1 MGGFLERAVAGAT
14 GRVARWIARH
24 PLPFI
29 LVPLLLTAVLAVGI
43 WRNLRVVRGVQFLYS
58 PQDADW
64 KREEAVF
71 RQRWTDDERRFF
83 PGRDVLLR
91 NGVYLLV
98 SARDGGDVLRPPLC
112 RQLIALVDAVANFSF
127 VDAAG
132 EQRAYADVCFRFQN
146 ECFRNAHVRLL
157 AEMFADVDEVGD
169 SSHPHPCSRLFVQK
183 SPNVSFPLFSARF
196 LTEPLDLST
205 TLGGVRLDASERFV
219 RSAKAWLLVYQLKGG
234 SRWLNPIEVLTFHR
248 CSDFQ
253 HKLPEFLHQRA
264 GGLLAVDH
272 FHSEAFDDALET
284 SAAQMAPR
292 FGVTFGILVVL
303 SVAWTFSLMR
313 TAEGAL
319 VVDWV
324 HSKPLL
330 GVAGVLC
337 TLLAIVSGVGA
348 LLWAG
353 VAFPDVVAVMP
364 FLCLT
369 IGVDDCFLLLAEWR
383 STDAR
388 LSAEERLVRTLEHAG
403 TSIFVTS
410 CTDALAFLIGAVAP
424 LPAVTFFCCYASVC
438 IAFIFAYVLTLF
450 AACLLLQGPWE
461 ERSRH
466 SVLGIETR
474 ETAKSCD
481 SSARSCGGRL
491 ADWFRM
497 GSRLSGEPTDL
508 WYQRFFADTFAPF
521 LCRSTVQLVA
531 FFSFVLYVLGIVAGL
546 QRDEVD
552 EWKDRWLQLENLLTA
567 DSPTKRFLELR
578 ATNFAERRELDVAVL
593 RPPNLGN
600 RTERAAFFAELRLL
614 ETDECCAGPN
624 RTDFWFRAYER
635 FVRERGFGEL
645 SPELDLDSSSFRE
658 QLAPFLLADGRAA
671 YDLVVDERGELA
683 AFRFAV
689 GLAAFR
695 SDARLLECA
704 RRLRAL
710 CRRSAFGLVSHS
722 SLWNLADQFGTLW
735 GQTMQDVGISVGVMT
750 AIAALFLSP
759 PVCSLVVGTSIVS
772 VSFGVLGWMPF
783 WGVKLDATSMISVAM
798 SVGFSVD
805 FAAHVSYSFC
815 SSTAVCPRERLRA
828 ALRAVGWPIT
838 QASAAVLLGI
848 LTLGTADAFIVQTCF
863 KFVLLVVVFGYVHA
877 LVYLPLA
884 LMHATSFV
892 RWISSAGEKK

>member
-1 MGGFLERAVAGAT
+1 
-14 GRVARWIARH
+14 
-24 PLPFI
+24 
-29 LVPLLLTAVLAVGI
+29 
-43 WRNLRVVRGVQFLYS
+43 
-58 PQDADW
+58 
-64 KREEAVF
+64 
-71 RQRWTDDERRFF
+71 
-83 PGRDVLLR
+83 
-91 NGVYLLV
+91 
-98 SARDGGDVLRPPLC
+98 
-112 RQLIALVDAVANFSF
+112 
-127 VDAAG
+127 
-132 EQRAYADVCFRFQN
+132 
-146 ECFRNAHVRLL
+146 
-157 AEMFADVDEVGD
+157 MFADVDE
-169 SSHPHPCSRLFVQK
+169 K

-205 TLGGVRLDASERFV
+205 TLGGVRLDASGRFV
-219 RSAKAWLLVYQLKGG
+219 RAAKAWLLVYQLKGG
-234 SRWLNPIEVLTFHR
+234 S
-248 CSDFQ
+248 SDFQ
-253 HKLPEFLHQRA
+253 HKLPKFLHQRA

-272 FHSEAFDDALET
+272 FHSEAFDDALEA

-364 FLCLT
+364 LLCLT

-388 LSAEERLVRTLEHAG
+388 LSAEERLEPRRNFDLRH
-403 TSIFVTS
+403 FVHGRPR
-410 CTDALAFLIGAVAP
+410 LLIGAVAP

-438 IAFIFAYVLTLF
+438 IAFIFVYVVTLF
-450 AACLLLQGPWE
+450 AACLLLQGRWE

-466 SVLGIETR
+466 SVFGIETR

-481 SSARSCGGRL
+481 SSPRSCSSR
-491 ADWFRM
+491 AAEYFRM

-508 WYQRFFADTFAPF
+508 WYQRFFTDTFAPF
-521 LCRSTVQLVA
+521 LCRPTVQLVA
-531 FFSFVLYVLGIVAGL
+531 AASFVLYVVRIVVGL
-546 QRDEVD
+546 QRLEIGFN
-552 EWKDRWLQLENLLTA
+552 LENLLTA

-578 ATNFAERRELDVAVL
+578 AANFTERSELDVAVL

-624 RTDFWFRAYER
+624 RTDFCFRDYER

-645 SPELDLDSSSFRE
+645 SAELDLDSSSFRE

-671 YDLVVDERGELA
+671 YDLVQDERGELA

-710 CRRSAFGLVSHS
+710 CRRSAFGFVSHS

-772 VSFGVLGWMPF
+772 MSFGVLGWMPF

-815 SSTAVCPRERLRA
+815 SSAAACPRERLRA
-828 ALRAVGWPIT
+828 ALRVVGWPIT

-863 KFVLLVVVFGYVHA
+863 KSVLLVVVFGYVHA

-884 LMHATSFV
+884 FMHATVFV
-892 RWISSAGEKK
+892 QWISPAAEKK

>member
-14 GRVARWIARH
+14 GRVARLIARH

-29 LVPLLLTAVLAVGI
+29 VVPLLLTAVLAAGI

-64 KREEAVF
+64 KREEAIF
-71 RQRWTDDERRFF
+71 RQRWADDERRFF

-91 NGVYLLV
+91 NGVYLLI
-98 SARDGGDVLRPPLC
+98 SARGGGDVLRPPLC

-132 EQRAYADVCFRFQN
+132 KQRVYADVCFRFQN

-157 AEMFADVDEVGD
+157 AEMFADADEK
-169 SSHPHPCSRLFVQK
+169 P
-183 SPNVSFPLFSARF
+183 PNVSIPLFSARF
-196 LTEPLDLST
+196 LTEPLDLRT
-205 TLGGVRLDASERFV
+205 TLGGARLDASGRFV
-219 RSAKAWLLVYQLKGG
+219 RAASAWLLVYQLKGG
-234 SRWLNPIEVLTFHR
+234 S
-248 CSDFQ
+248 SDFQ
-253 HKLPEFLHQRA
+253 HKFPEFLQQRA

-272 FHSEAFDDALET
+272 FHSEAFDDALEA

-313 TAEGAL
+313 SAEGAL

-438 IAFIFAYVLTLF
+438 IAFIFAYVTTLF

-481 SSARSCGGRL
+481 SSPRSCVSCL

-521 LCRSTVQLVA
+521 LCRPTVQLVA
-531 FFSFVLYVLGIVAGL
+531 AASFVLYAAGIVAGL
-546 QRDEVD
+546 QR
-552 EWKDRWLQLENLLTA
+552 LEIGFDLKNLLTA

-578 ATNFAERRELDVAVL
+578 AANFAERRELDVAVL

-600 RTERAAFFAELRLL
+600 RAERAAFLAELRLL

-645 SPELDLDSSSFRE
+645 SPELDLDPASFRE

-689 GLAAFR
+689 GLAAFG

-710 CRRSAFGLVSHS
+710 CRRSAFGFVSHS

-815 SSTAVCPRERLRA
+815 SSAAACPRERLRGA
-828 ALRAVGWPIT
+828 PRAVGWPIT
-838 QASAAVLLGI
+838 QASAAVLL
-848 LTLGTADAFIVQTCF
+848 
-863 KFVLLVVVFGYVHA
+863 
-877 LVYLPLA
+877 
-884 LMHATSFV
+884 
-892 RWISSAGEKK
+892 

>member
-29 LVPLLLTAVLAVGI
+29 VVPLVLTAVLAVGI
-43 WRNLRVVRGVQFLYS
+43 VRNLRIVRGVQFLYS

-64 KREEAVF
+64 KHEEAVF
-71 RQRWTDDERRFF
+71 RQRWVDDEQRFF

-91 NGVYLLV
+91 NGVYLLI

-132 EQRAYADVCFRFQN
+132 ERRAYADVCFRFQN

-157 AEMFADVDEVGD
+157 AEMFADEK
-169 SSHPHPCSRLFVQK
+169 P
-183 SPNVSFPLFSARF
+183 PNVSFPLFSARI

-205 TLGGVRLDASERFV
+205 TLGGVRLDASGRFV
-219 RSAKAWLLVYQLKGG
+219 RAAKAWLLVYQLKGG
-234 SRWLNPIEVLTFHR
+234 S
-248 CSDFQ
+248 SDFQ
-253 HKLPEFLHQRA
+253 HKLPEFLAQRA

-284 SAAQMAPR
+284 SAAEMAPR

-438 IAFIFAYVLTLF
+438 IAFIFAYVTTLF
-450 AACLLLQGPWE
+450 AACLLLQGRWE

-474 ETAKSCD
+474 ETAKSCE
-481 SSARSCGGRL
+481 SSRSCASRL
-491 ADWFRM
+491 SECFRM

-508 WYQRFFADTFAPF
+508 WYQRYFADTFAPF
-521 LCRSTVQLVA
+521 LCRPTVQLVA
-531 FFSFVLYVLGIVAGL
+531 AASFVLYVAGIVAGL
-546 QRDEVD
+546 QRLEIGFD
-552 EWKDRWLQLENLLTA
+552 LENLLTA

-578 ATNFAERRELDVAVL
+578 AANFAERRELDVAVL

-600 RTERAAFFAELRLL
+600 RTERAAFLAELRAL

-624 RTDFWFRAYER
+624 RTDFWFRSYER
-635 FVRERGFGEL
+635 FVQERGFGEL
-645 SPELDLDSSSFRE
+645 SPEMDLDSSVLPPSFRE

-671 YDLVVDERGELA
+671 YDLVQDERGELA

-689 GLAAFR
+689 GLAAFG

-710 CRRSAFGLVSHS
+710 CRRSAFGFVSHS

-735 GQTMQDVGISVGVMT
+735 DQTMQDVGISVGVMT

-772 VSFGVLGWMPF
+772 VSFGVLGLMPF

-798 SVGFSVD
+798 SVGVD

-815 SSTAVCPRERLRA
+815 SSKAACPRERLRG
-828 ALRAVGWPIT
+828 ALRGVGWPIT

-863 KFVLLVVVFGYVHA
+863 KSVLLVVVFGYVHA

-892 RWISSAGEKK
+892 RWISPAAEKK

>member
-14 GRVARWIARH
+14 DRVARSIARH

-64 KREEAVF
+64 KHEEAVF
-71 RQRWTDDERRFF
+71 RRRWADDEERFF

-91 NGVYLLV
+91 NGVYLLI

-112 RQLIALVDAVANFSF
+112 HQLIALVDAVANFSF
-127 VDAAG
+127 VDAEG
-132 EQRAYADVCFRFQN
+132 ERRAYADVCFRFQN

-157 AEMFADVDEVGD
+157 AEMFADEK
-169 SSHPHPCSRLFVQK
+169 P
-183 SPNVSFPLFSARF
+183 PNISFPLFSARF
-196 LTEPLDLST
+196 LTESLDLTT
-205 TLGGVRLDASERFV
+205 TLGGVRLDASGRFV
-219 RSAKAWLLVYQLKGG
+219 RSAKA
-234 SRWLNPIEVLTFHR
+234 
-248 CSDFQ
+248 DFQ

-319 VVDWV
+319 VVEWV

-388 LSAEERLVRTLEHAG
+388 LSAEERLERTLEHAG

-481 SSARSCGGRL
+481 SSPRSCGVCL
-491 ADWFRM
+491 TDWFRM

-508 WYQRFFADTFAPF
+508 WYQRFFADAFALF
-521 LCRSTVQLVA
+521 LCRPTVQLVA
-531 FFSFVLYVLGIVAGL
+531 AASFLFYVLGIVAGL
-546 QRDEVD
+546 QRLEIGFDRRSTGVNEVNA
-552 EWKDRWLQLENLLTA
+552 QLKNLLTA

-578 ATNFAERRELDVAVL
+578 AANFAERRELDVAAL

-600 RTERAAFFAELRLL
+600 RTERAAFLAELRLL

-750 AIAALFLSP
+750 TIAALFLSP

-838 QASAAVLLGI
+838 QASAAVVLGI

-863 KFVLLVVVFGYVHA
+863 KSVLLVVVFGYVHA

-892 RWISSAGEKK
+892 QWISPVGGKK